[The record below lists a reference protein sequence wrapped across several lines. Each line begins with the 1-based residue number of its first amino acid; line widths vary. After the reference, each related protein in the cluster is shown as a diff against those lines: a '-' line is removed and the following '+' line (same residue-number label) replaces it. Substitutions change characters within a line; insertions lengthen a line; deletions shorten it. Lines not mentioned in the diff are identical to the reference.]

1 MIFLSAFL
9 LSIASNLETLRISL
23 SYGIKKIYL
32 GKSITILL
40 AIITSVGTFISMYI
54 GKLILYLFPHHL
66 SNIFGAVLLSFTGI
80 YFIVEYI
87 RLENKRAN
95 YDTSHYWDGTLKYK
109 NILENPSD
117 IDSYKSNHIGIREC
131 LRLSTTF
138 ISNNLFTCFAAS
150 ITGINISYSVF
161 LNFIIVIFCVYL
173 GAFNSNIYLSKF
185 ISKYS
190 NLMSGITLIILGIFQ
205 TFV

>member
-54 GKLILYLFPHHL
+54 GKLILYLFPHQL

-87 RLENKRAN
+87 RLEKKHSG
-95 YDTSHYWDGTLKYK
+95 YDTSYYFESSLKYE
-109 NILENPSD
+109 NILENTNACNTSC
-117 IDSYKSNHIGIREC
+117 KTNE
-131 LRLSTTF
+131 
-138 ISNNLFTCFAAS
+138 
-150 ITGINISYSVF
+150 
-161 LNFIIVIFCVYL
+161 
-173 GAFNSNIYLSKF
+173 
-185 ISKYS
+185 
-190 NLMSGITLIILGIFQ
+190 
-205 TFV
+205 